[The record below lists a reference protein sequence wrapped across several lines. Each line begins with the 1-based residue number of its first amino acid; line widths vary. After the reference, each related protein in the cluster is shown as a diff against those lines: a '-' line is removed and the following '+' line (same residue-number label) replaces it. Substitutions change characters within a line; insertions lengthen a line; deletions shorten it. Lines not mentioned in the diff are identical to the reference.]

1 MSNLSKGQFRSVL
14 LSTLRGT
21 VHTLFHS
28 TDSRYIFKP
37 LLEGTALPSS
47 DPEVGTASLSLV
59 LDRMLLEAVTLL
71 PRVNSSST

>member
-1 MSNLSKGQFRSVL
+1 MVP
-14 LSTLRGT
+14 

-37 LLEGTALPSS
+37 LREGTALLSS
-47 DPEVGTASLSLV
+47 DLEVGRGLSLV

>member
-14 LSTLRGT
+14 L
-21 VHTLFHS
+21 VHTLLHS
-28 TDSRYIFKP
+28 TDSRYKMF
-37 LLEGTALPSS
+37 EASC
-47 DPEVGTASLSLV
+47 TASHPPTLRWGGVSLFLV